1 MTSSTRVDI
10 ELNRIGGRSTTA
22 AGVTIAILGLLAVAF
37 RFGTDVS
44 VSVVLGAVL
53 TAGAFVHASDAFS
66 AGALGSVLGQA
77 QAILAVLYGFTG
89 IAFIANPIVGLA
101 TVTLLAIAFF
111 VADGVV
117 GTAPDVP
124 RGSQA

>member
-37 RFGTDVS
+37 RFGTDVW

-77 QAILAVLYGFTG
+77 QATLAVLYGFTG

>member
-22 AGVTIAILGLLAVAF
+22 AGVTIAILGLLAVVF